1 MSLKPYS
8 QYKNSK
14 VPFLKEV
21 PVSWDELPFYTL
33 FQEKVIQ
40 NNEGKELLSVFL
52 NLGVIKYNQSSEKQ
66 VHKPSEDIS
75 KYQLV
80 EPGDFVLN
88 NQQAWRGSVG
98 VSKYTGIVSPAYYV
112 FKLEDAI
119 NPSFANYLLR
129 AKLMIDQF
137 VLSSKGV
144 GSIQR
149 NLFPPFLKRTI
160 VPFPSI
166 DEQLQIARYLDWKT
180 TQIAKFIKAKKRL
193 IELLKE
199 QKHVIINNAVTGKI
213 DVRTW
218 KPYPKYNES
227 GVEWLG
233 EIPKHWEGRK
243 LKTFC
248 SLISKGT
255 TPSTEGKGF
264 VDCGIRFIK
273 EENISNGRLN
283 LSPEFFIDSETDNL
297 LKRSQLKRNDILIVI
312 AGATIGKVA
321 IMSDDILPANTNQA
335 VCFLRLFQP
344 VYLKYIYYILQ
355 SQYLKSIINLFSV
368 QSAQPNL
375 AMGVLRN
382 FVLPTPN
389 NEEIADIVLYIE
401 RNEILIEDS
410 ILKVQSEITLL
421 QEYGKCLIA
430 SSVTGKIDVRHI
442 LVPEYNKEDVI
453 VDLEES
459 SDVEEVVDDTTI
471 DNDL

>member
-1 MSLKPYS
+1 MNLKPYP
-8 QYKNSK
+8 QYKESK
-14 VPFLKEV
+14 APFLMEI
-21 PVSWDELPFYTL
+21 PIGWDEMPFYTL
-33 FQEKVIQ
+33 CREKVIE

-52 NLGVIKYNQSSEKQ
+52 NMGVIKYNQSSEKQ
-66 VHKPSEDIS
+66 VHKPSEDLS

-80 EPGDFVLN
+80 ESGDLVLN

-98 VSKYTGIVSPAYYV
+98 VSKYLGIVSPAYYV
-112 FKLEDAI
+112 FRVDKSMHT
-119 NPSFANYLLR
+119 SFANYLVR
-129 AKLMIDQF
+129 SPLMINQF
-137 VLSSKGV
+137 VLASKGV

-149 NLFPPFLKRTI
+149 NLFFPFLKRTT
-160 VPFPSI
+160 VPHPPF
-166 DEQLQIARYLDWKT
+166 DEQTQIARYLDWKT
-180 TQIAKFIKAKKRL
+180 TQINKFIKAKKKL

-199 QKHVIINNAVTGKI
+199 QKQVIINDAVTGKI
-213 DVRTW
+213 NVRTG
-218 KPYPKYNES
+218 KPYPKYKDS

-264 VDCGIRFIK
+264 VDYGIRFIK
-273 EENISNGRLN
+273 AENISNGKLN

-297 LKRSQLKRNDILIVI
+297 LKRSQLKKNDILIVI

-321 IMSDDILPANTNQA
+321 IMSKDFLPANTNQA

-389 NEEIADIVLYIE
+389 NEEIAEIVSYIE

-410 ILKVQSEITLL
+410 ILKVKSEITLF
-421 QEYGKCLIA
+421 QEYRKCLID

-442 LVPEYNKEDVI
+442 LVPEYNKEEVI
-453 VDLEES
+453 LDLEES
-459 SDVEEVVDDTTI
+459 SDVEEVLDDGII